1 VQRDCVSNGCL
12 PEHSFAGA
20 NTWAPQLLQDPR
32 WRLNAAG
39 DALHLNATVESARSM
54 LRRAATL
61 TIEFDPNVTPKQA
74 RVRVI
79 NETGHKLP
87 TGYPEGRRIWLNVRA
102 YDAAGRLIFESGA
115 YDPLTGVLQQD
126 PQIKVYEAKLGI
138 DDGATVTESFHFI
151 RNNTV
156 LKDNRIPPR
165 GYTVAAYDQ
174 PGLRPVGAVY
184 VDGQHWDETLYAL
197 PDEAAS
203 VVAVLYYQTASKEYI
218 DFLRTRGGAD
228 GAVLGQMW
236 DDLKSPP
243 EAMATAMAPA
253 RKQYFPLIVR

>member
-1 VQRDCVSNGCL
+1 VNDASRSRY
-12 PEHSFAGA
+12 SIAGLGG
-20 NTWAPQLLQDPR
+20 P
-32 WRLNAAG
+32 
-39 DALHLNATVESARSM
+39 S
-54 LRRAATL
+54 
-61 TIEFDPNVTPKQA
+61 
-74 RVRVI
+74 
-79 NETGHKLP
+79 
-87 TGYPEGRRIWLNVRA
+87 
-102 YDAAGRLIFESGA
+102 
-115 YDPLTGVLQQD
+115 GVL
-126 PQIKVYEAKLGI
+126 PALSGRSGSGTSI
-138 DDGATVTESFHFI
+138 S
-151 RNNTV
+151 
-156 LKDNRIPPR
+156 LKDRIVSVGFPDR
-165 GYTVAAYDQ
+165 GVHTVAAYDQ

-243 EAMATAMAPA
+243 EVMATAMAPA

>member
-1 VQRDCVSNGCL
+1 
-12 PEHSFAGA
+12 
-20 NTWAPQLLQDPR
+20 
-32 WRLNAAG
+32 
-39 DALHLNATVESARSM
+39 M
-54 LRRAATL
+54 
-61 TIEFDPNVTPKQA
+61 
-74 RVRVI
+74 RVI

-102 YDAAGRLIFESGA
+102 YDAGGRLVFESGA

-126 PQIKVYEAKLGI
+126 PQLKVYEAKLGI

-243 EAMATAMAPA
+243 EVMATAMAPA

>member
-1 VQRDCVSNGCL
+1 VQRDCSTNGCL

-20 NTWAPQLLQDPR
+20 NTWTPQLLQDPR
-32 WRLNAAG
+32 WRLNATG
-39 DALHLNATVESARSM
+39 DALHLNTAIASARAM

-61 TIEFDPNVTPKQA
+61 TIDFDPNATPKQA

-102 YDAAGRLIFESGA
+102 YDAAGRLVFESGA
-115 YDPLTGVLQQD
+115 YDPVTGILQQD
-126 PQIKVYEAKLGI
+126 SQLKVYEAKLGI
-138 DDGATVTESFHFI
+138 DDGVTVTESFHFI

-165 GYTVAAYDQ
+165 GYTIAAYDQ

-184 VDGQHWDETLYAL
+184 ADNQHWDDTLYVL
-197 PDEAAS
+197 PNEAAS
-203 VVAVLYYQTASKEYI
+203 VVVVLYYQTASKEYI
-218 DFLRTRGGAD
+218 DFLRTRGGED
-228 GAVLGQMW
+228 GVLLGQMW

-243 EAMATAMAPA
+243 EVMAVAMAPME
-253 RKQYFPLIVR
+253 KWFLPLIGR